1 METEKEIQMNSG
13 TRGEQRHGQHPGLIM
28 RLRSG
33 LRYGTSL
40 RSKLVVLVLAIT
52 LLVVG
57 ALFWFSLTSLRT
69 SIAAI
74 YESRARSVAAVISKS
89 IQEKD
94 YILYYSDELDA
105 DIGRLL
111 DQHEAVIGITVV
123 GRNARGFLVV
133 ASTDPTIVGELTAED
148 EQIRFEAL
156 SDVEVSP
163 NQTGNVSF
171 LRAYHPIFSGPDLIG
186 VVLVDMSLAEQARYI
201 TALSWK
207 YGVASLGGF
216 LVLGG
221 LLYLALLSIIT
232 RPVGRL
238 AQAMSA
244 VAERNYDVEV
254 AVPFRRIAGTRQR
267 DEVSHLIDGFN
278 LMTKVIHSHEQ
289 ELMKLVVLDELTGT
303 YTLDHL
309 RAELE
314 RELHKTRRYKHP
326 TSLLLIELEGLEKRA
341 PEEVDSVLVRSA
353 SFLVSNLRNVDVLFR
368 ISDVRFASLLPETPP
383 EGAAVAARRLGDQ
396 ILDVINQFDFP
407 INLRIA
413 HLGWG
418 EDGAPAIDEV
428 IDIISQPFDLL
439 RE

>member
-1 METEKEIQMNSG
+1 MDSNSEIKH
-13 TRGEQRHGQHPGLIM
+13 QRDQRPSLFM

-40 RSKLVVLVLAIT
+40 RGKLVVLVLAIT

-57 ALFWFSLTSLRT
+57 SLFWFSLASLQT

-111 DQHEAVIGITVV
+111 DRYEAVMGITVI
-123 GRNARGFLVV
+123 GMSARGFLMV
-133 ASTDPTIVGELTAED
+133 ASTDPTIVGMLATEED
-148 EQIRFEAL
+148 QTRFESL
-156 SDVEVSP
+156 SGVEV
-163 NQTGNVSF
+163 TRDRIGKTSF
-171 LRAYHPIFSGPDLIG
+171 LRAYNPIFAGADLIG
-186 VVLVDMSLAEQARYI
+186 VVIVDMSLAEQARYI
-201 TALSWK
+201 SRLSWQ
-207 YGVASLGGF
+207 YGTASIVGF
-216 LVLGG
+216 LLLGA
-221 LLYLALLSIIT
+221 LLYVALLSIVT
-232 RPVGRL
+232 RPVGRI

-244 VAERNYDVEV
+244 VAKRNYEVEV
-254 AVPFRRIAGTRQR
+254 SVPFRRIPGTRQR
-267 DEVSHLIDGFN
+267 DEVSQLIDGFN
-278 LMTKVIHSHEQ
+278 LMTKVIYSHEQ
-289 ELMKLVVLDELTGT
+289 ELLKLVVLDELTGT

-326 TSLLLIELEGLEKRA
+326 TSLLLIELVGLEART
-341 PEEVDSVLVRSA
+341 PGEIDDVLVRTS

-368 ISDVRFASLLPETPP
+368 IGELRFASLLPETPP
-383 EGAAVAARRLGDQ
+383 DGAAVAAERLKALVPDVTRQ
-396 ILDVINQFDFP
+396 YEFALDLV
-407 INLRIA
+407 IA
-413 HLGWG
+413 HKGWG
-418 EDGAPAIDEV
+418 EDGAPTIDEV
-428 IDIISQPFDLL
+428 IDLISGSFAAL